1 MKISMFEKFL
11 ESVRPYKKLKEQY
24 EFIKTVKECGIWTA
38 LDAARKSGHIPTN
51 TAFIILRFG
60 VFDYYSDIPTKD
72 VNLERFLE
80 LYEAFVPK
88 YEDALDKIFSEVR
101 TSKVITLWNDYA
113 DEYDDAY
120 IYQTDNEDDMK
131 ELLATLPVEE
141 DRIKKH
147 KYVIMQNGMANATDD
162 VSKIINLKILKKYF
176 MLY

>member
-11 ESVRPYKKLKEQY
+11 ENVRPYKKLEEQY
-24 EFIKTVKECGIWTA
+24 KFIKTIKECGIWTA
-38 LDAARKSGHIPTN
+38 LDAARKDGHLLTN
-51 TAFIILRFG
+51 TAFVILRFG
-60 VFDYYSDIPTKD
+60 VFDYYSKVPTKD

-80 LYEAFVPK
+80 LCESFIPK
-88 YEDALDKIFSEVR
+88 YDDALDKIFSEIG

-120 IYQTDNEDDMK
+120 IYQTEDEDDMK
-131 ELLATLPVEE
+131 ELLATLLVEE

-147 KYVIMQNGMANATDD
+147 KYVVMQNGIANAIDD

-176 MLY
+176 MSY